1 MRVITQQAFGGPEV
15 LTIVDAPEPQPLPT
29 EVLVRVKAIGLNPLE
44 ALLRAGEFP
53 PLLGR
58 PPFILGW
65 DISGVVEEGS
75 LTYRFRPG
83 DEVFG
88 MPLFPRAGN
97 AYAEVVSAPALH
109 LARKPASLSHVEAAA
124 LPVVGLTAWQGLVD
138 LAGVTE
144 GDRVLVHGGGGGV
157 GHVAIQIAKA
167 LGAHVITT
175 ASGGKRKFVEEFGA
189 DEVIDYTAVDFTE
202 AVRDIDVVL
211 DTIGGDTVE
220 RSLDVLRPGGHLVTA
235 VAEGIRPSPPSTRRP
250 ACASAASRSTPI
262 RSPCEGSSNSSN
274 RAGSGSTCR
283 RRSPSS
289 ASPTRTGCSTAV
301 TSRASSSS
309 PSDPVVGPRASEA
322 PPRGPLS
329 PHGSAPAFR
338 LGEPGRSVSSN
349 SVHAGHRPA
358 DDQLRGGRTEPVD
371 TRCPQK

>member
-1 MRVITQQAFGGPEV
+1 MRVITQQALGGPEV

-44 ALLRAGEFP
+44 ARLRAGEFP
-53 PLLGR
+53 LIGR

-65 DISGVVEEGS
+65 DISGVVDQAPQ
-75 LTYRFRPG
+75 TWRFRPG

-88 MPLFPRAGN
+88 MPLFPRAAS

-109 LARKPASLSHVEAAA
+109 LVRKPASLSHVEASA

-138 LAGVTE
+138 LGDVTE

-157 GHVAIQIAKA
+157 GHVAIQVAKA
-167 LGAHVITT
+167 LGAYVITT
-175 ASGGKRKFVEEFGA
+175 AGAGKREFVEGCGA

-220 RSLDVLRPGGHLVTA
+220 RSLEVLRPGGHLVTA
-235 VAEGIRPSPPSTRRP
+235 VAEDDAERP
-250 ACASAASRSTPI
+250 ACVSAASRSIPI
-262 RSPCEGSSNSSN
+262 RSPCEVSSNSSN
-274 RAGSGSTCR
+274 RASSGSTCR

-289 ASPTRTGCSTAV
+289 A
-301 TSRASSSS
+301 
-309 PSDPVVGPRASEA
+309 
-322 PPRGPLS
+322 
-329 PHGSAPAFR
+329 
-338 LGEPGRSVSSN
+338 
-349 SVHAGHRPA
+349 
-358 DDQLRGGRTEPVD
+358 
-371 TRCPQK
+371 